1 MQKEYVNTIDK
12 YETGVRLEKLYSVT
26 DFFCKLL
33 DAAKDSKLSS
43 LSALLSSAE
52 ESLPVI
58 KFLLKFLSKI
68 IIPQDKNEQCFLV
81 CSLAYR
87 HAFSST
93 VKSNPDILMNVSEEK
108 IKQTAEKL
116 QNLINYTKDR
126 PAELT
131 SKIILKEFAD
141 YQSWLFTHC
150 PLYMEKDFALKD
162 IYVQPKCIIKS
173 QNQRKFSDV
182 LKDNILKYLGD
193 DKFNAFISING
204 SAGAGKSSFTLSLC
218 SELTKMDLIP
228 IRIPFKQIK
237 FDTGKRYFSDTEIYS
252 ILEKAISFRNETRYG
267 EYPKI
272 FSATEIFLT
281 KELRLEKH
289 TFRLMY

>member
-108 IKQTAEKL
+108 IKQIQEQLRNYKWHDIQADTFSLSTVLSTSFVKEADEILISLFK
-116 QNLINYTKDR
+116 NLGV
-126 PAELT
+126 
-131 SKIILKEFAD
+131 KEQDTVKF
-141 YQSWLFTHC
+141 LNNIFC
-150 PLYMEKDFALKD
+150 AL
-162 IYVQPKCIIKS
+162 
-173 QNQRKFSDV
+173 
-182 LKDNILKYLGD
+182 
-193 DKFNAFISING
+193 
-204 SAGAGKSSFTLSLC
+204 
-218 SELTKMDLIP
+218 
-228 IRIPFKQIK
+228 
-237 FDTGKRYFSDTEIYS
+237 
-252 ILEKAISFRNETRYG
+252 
-267 EYPKI
+267 
-272 FSATEIFLT
+272 
-281 KELRLEKH
+281 
-289 TFRLMY
+289 